1 MDCGLNS
8 DKIPEFLLLLS
19 FKSRR
24 NGFLVSF
31 FSTLPPLCPTPILSL
46 WPLSLT
52 VGVDG
57 ASGHQLVLRCGRT
70 SAPTCPPDPTLR
82 PNYPKQQK
90 DRREKRG
97 VSKAV
102 PGRGFLKHP
111 VLPLKAL
118 FHLLLS
124 PTAHFSEAKAD
135 RTQKAWEGGNGDWES
150 CSSCICCILGV
161 QGSELPSVV
170 SSKPT
175 KTTVQVRVSLVEKS
189 N

>member
-1 MDCGLNS
+1 MASLSPFFYPSSSLPHPHPVPLALVTDCGSGRCFWAPASSGMWQNFS
-8 DKIPEFLLLLS
+8 SYLS
-19 FKSRR
+19 
-24 NGFLVSF
+24 
-31 FSTLPPLCPTPILSL
+31 
-46 WPLSLT
+46 
-52 VGVDG
+52 
-57 ASGHQLVLRCGRT
+57 
-70 SAPTCPPDPTLR
+70 PDPDLR
-82 PNYPKQQK
+82 PDYPKQQE

-97 VSKAV
+97 VSKAF

-135 RTQKAWEGGNGDWES
+135 RTQKAWEGGNGDWG
-150 CSSCICCILGV
+150 SSSSSICCILGV

-175 KTTVQVRVSLVEKS
+175 KTTVHVRVSLVEKS